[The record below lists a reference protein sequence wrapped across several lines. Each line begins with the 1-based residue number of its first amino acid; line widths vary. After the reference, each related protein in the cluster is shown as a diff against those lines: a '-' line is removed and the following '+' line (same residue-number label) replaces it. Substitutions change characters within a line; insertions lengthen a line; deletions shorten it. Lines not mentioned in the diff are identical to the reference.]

1 MNKQKWPQTNL
12 YTFMIQATEVKKEDV
27 SGFKFVS
34 VNGSEDAVFK
44 AQRRSD
50 LERAIR
56 LGNADHQKVKIIFET
71 TEGAKFTDT
80 TVWNL
85 TENYIIL
92 KGNIDIPI
100 RSIHR
105 IEFFE

>member
-1 MNKQKWPQTNL
+1 
-12 YTFMIQATEVKKEDV
+12 MIQATEVQKENI
-27 SGFKFVS
+27 SELKFVS
-34 VNGSEDAVFK
+34 VNDPSDPASA
-44 AQRRSD
+44 AQLRSD
-50 LERAIR
+50 LSRAIL

-71 TEGAKFTDT
+71 TEGPMFTDT

-92 KGNIDIPI
+92 KGNVDVPI
-100 RSIHR
+100 RAIRR